1 MTVVESILRD
11 LNELP
16 NPVLVDVARYVH
28 SLNPKSKER
37 RLSALL
43 ATAGCMDTEEGES
56 FELAVKAEANRVH
69 GRLQ

>member
-28 SLNPKSKER
+28 SVNPKSKER

-43 ATAGCMDTEEGES
+43 ATAGCMESEEGES
-56 FELAVKAEANRVH
+56 FEQAVKAEANRDH
-69 GRLQ
+69 GHL

>member
-11 LNELP
+11 LHELP
-16 NPVLVDVARYVH
+16 NPALVDVARYVH

-43 ATAGCMDTEEGES
+43 ATAGCMASDEGES
-56 FELAVKAEANRVH
+56 FEMAVRTEADRDH
-69 GRLQ
+69 GHLQ

>member
-16 NPVLVDVARYVH
+16 QTVRVDVARYGQ
-28 SLNPKSKER
+28 SLNPKNNER

-43 ATAGCMDTEEGES
+43 ATAGCMDTDEGER
-56 FELAVKAEANRVH
+56 FELAVKAEANRDH
-69 GRLQ
+69 GHLQ